1 MPGDHPVLVT
11 TAPRQDDRVRS
22 PAASRAWHA
31 VLALVV
37 AASLV
42 TQTVLLL
49 DGGTDANSG
58 EGGVVPLGTRF
69 VRFFSF
75 FTVQSNLLVL
85 FAAVTLVLDPARDG
99 RLWRVL
105 RLDALLGITV
115 TGLVFGTVLAPYL
128 NPTGV
133 AWWVNAGF
141 HYVSPVMAVVGWLL
155 FGPRPRGG
163 GRVVAW
169 ALVWPLAWVAWTFA
183 RGAVTG
189 WYPYPFLDAGELG
202 FWVALRSTGV
212 VVVLSVLLLVVFH
225 RLDRRTAAVPVP
237 RGR

>member
-1 MPGDHPVLVT
+1 M
-11 TAPRQDDRVRS
+11 RS
-22 PAASRAWHA
+22 PTASRAWHA
-31 VLALVV
+31 VLAVVV
-37 AASLV
+37 AACLAA
-42 TQTVLLL
+42 QAVLLL
-49 DGGTDANSG
+49 DGGADANSG
-58 EGGVVPLGTRF
+58 ESGPVPLGTRF
-69 VRFFSF
+69 VRFLSF

-85 FAAVTLVLDPARDG
+85 LTAVTLAADPARDG

-115 TGLVFGTVLAPYL
+115 TGLVFGAVLAPHL
-128 NPTGV
+128 HPTGV
-133 AWWVNAGF
+133 AWWINAGF

-169 ALVWPLAWVAWTFA
+169 ALVWPLAWVACTFV

-202 FWVALRSTGV
+202 FWPASRNTGI

-225 RLDRRTAAVPVP
+225 RLDRSMRPVP
-237 RGR
+237 APPGR

>member
-1 MPGDHPVLVT
+1 MS
-11 TAPRQDDRVRS
+11 S

-31 VLALVV
+31 VLAVVV

-42 TQTVLLL
+42 AQTVLLL
-49 DGGTDANSG
+49 DGGADANSG
-58 EGGVVPLGTRF
+58 EAGAVPLGARF
-69 VRFFSF
+69 VRFLSF

-85 FAAVTLVLDPARDG
+85 LTALTLAVDPARDG

-115 TGLVFGTVLAPYL
+115 TGLVFGAVLAPHL

-133 AWWVNAGF
+133 AWWINAGF

-169 ALVWPLAWVAWTFA
+169 ALVWPLAWIAYTFV

-202 FWVALRSTGV
+202 FWPALGGTGV
-212 VVVLSVLLLVVFH
+212 VVLLSVLLLVLFH
-225 RLDRRTAAVPVP
+225 QLDGRMRPVP
-237 RGR
+237 GTPVGVRTDSR